1 MLAIQA
7 GKTEIVKDFFT
18 QHAELLL
25 QQAEASDWLVWFAL
39 PYISNPAQD
48 ERFQVSACNSQACN
62 PATVLHLHS
71 CYGIQLTLLQVY
83 FTKDW
88 MALVETSFR
97 NLISQGIQ
105 HLPLPGLLHFNTDR
119 LERQALRKQLE
130 ELQISSQLLK
140 QQLSGS
146 TASPS
151 AAPSDRSKPSTHQQ
165 HQVPLSADKLQPQN
179 QPAVAQ
185 QLRKAQGNIPAQST
199 LLQVKAKSSRASSTS
214 TSPPKPISTAVKNHD
229 AQAPAMAGS
238 IQWEA
243 GNNGQAQDTLLQSQ
257 AASKASSSMSE
268 PDTAAAAASH
278 ASSSQGSATAS
289 MTGAKQGSNVSTTPR
304 MNVNGVQSS
313 QDGALQPNST
323 QVSASDTAALTTS
336 STAEL
341 PAAAHST
348 TGQLSQA
355 PARQTSFD
363 VLPASAQQDPATTAT
378 GALPAFESAEASY
391 ESAAD
396 PGAADGA
403 ALKELVTKGEEL
415 LGHHHAIT
423 CCSFSPN
430 GQNLAT
436 ASSDGVVRIWAPE
449 SLQVALLACRPALS
463 ADLACQ

>member
-7 GKTEIVKDFFT
+7 GKPEVVKDFFT
-18 QHAELLL
+18 QHAEPLL

-71 CYGIQLTLLQVY
+71 CYSIQLTLLQVY

-130 ELQISSQLLK
+130 ELQTSSQLLK

-146 TASPS
+146 TANPS
-151 AAPSDRSKPSTHQQ
+151 AAPSDRSKPSTHEQ

-185 QLRKAQGNIPAQST
+185 QLRKAQGNVPAQST
-199 LLQVKAKSSRASSTS
+199 LLQVKTKTSEASSAS
-214 TSPPKPISTAVKNHD
+214 ISPPKPISTAVKNHD

-238 IQWEA
+238 VQWEA
-243 GNNGQAQDTLLQSQ
+243 GNNVQAQDTLLQSQ
-257 AASKASSSMSE
+257 AASSE

-304 MNVNGVQSS
+304 MNGNGVQSS

-323 QVSASDTAALTTS
+323 QVSASDTAALTVN

-348 TGQLSQA
+348 TGQLGQA

-378 GALPAFESAEASY
+378 GALPAIESAEANY
-391 ESAAD
+391 DSAAD

-403 ALKELVTKGEEL
+403 ALKELVTRGEEL

-463 ADLACQ
+463 AHLACQ